1 MGPIRVGFIGLGID
15 VGIGK
20 PGAWGASVS
29 RRPSPNLALKATRHL
44 ETVSD
49 KIFIDALAIIA
60 CITSLPNSGCSEFKH
75 RVGPSFDQ
83 CSQARHV
90 SQSLWQPKRYCQWSR
105 CRSCSGFCKCWSALQ
120 VYNIHPKMICDM
132 QQLIVLLNRLIKP
145 ALEAE
150 KMVFVEWPLAANIAQ
165 VEELV
170 ELANSKKLKT
180 MVGVQAQGDP
190 LVAKIKQLVCVI
202 RSG

>member
-1 MGPIRVGFIGLGID
+1 
-15 VGIGK
+15 
-20 PGAWGASVS
+20 
-29 RRPSPNLALKATRHL
+29 
-44 ETVSD
+44 
-49 KIFIDALAIIA
+49 
-60 CITSLPNSGCSEFKH
+60 
-75 RVGPSFDQ
+75 
-83 CSQARHV
+83 
-90 SQSLWQPKRYCQWSR
+90 
-105 CRSCSGFCKCWSALQ
+105 
-120 VYNIHPKMICDM
+120 MICDM
-132 QQLIVLLNRLIKP
+132 QQLILLLNRLIKP